1 MMWLNY
7 KSVYGAP
14 VPASQKG
21 CRTEEFGFLDS
32 KVEVVCLGCD
42 AVSLL

>member
-1 MMWLNY
+1 MWLNY
-7 KSVYGAP
+7 KAVYGAL

-21 CRTEEFGFLDS
+21 YGTEEFGFLDS
-32 KVEVVCLGCD
+32 KVEVVHLGCD